1 MISIKFWQNINQQL
15 SKLYTFIT
23 SENILETL
31 LKNVLLCDLLTAFA
45 KFPNYLL
52 SFIRY
57 STLQKVPD
65 LCFAK
70 IQLKPYMCQLLFIV
84 LDRESNS

>member
-1 MISIKFWQNINQQL
+1 MISIKFCQNINQQL
-15 SKLYTFIT
+15 SKLYTFIN

-57 STLQKVPD
+57 STLT
-65 LCFAK
+65 
-70 IQLKPYMCQLLFIV
+70 
-84 LDRESNS
+84 SS

>member
-1 MISIKFWQNINQQL
+1 MISIKFWQDINQEL
-15 SKLYTFIT
+15 SKLNTFIN

-45 KFPNYLL
+45 KFSKYLL

-57 STLQKVPD
+57 STLK
-65 LCFAK
+65 
-70 IQLKPYMCQLLFIV
+70 
-84 LDRESNS
+84 SS

>member
-15 SKLYTFIT
+15 SKLYTFIN
-23 SENILETL
+23 SENILETF
-31 LKNVLLCDLLTAFA
+31 LKNVLLCDLLIAFA

-57 STLQKVPD
+57 STLKSSRFMFCQNSSETLYVPVV
-65 LCFAK
+65 
-70 IQLKPYMCQLLFIV
+70 IYI
-84 LDRESNS
+84 S

>member
-1 MISIKFWQNINQQL
+1 MISIKFWQNINQQI
-15 SKLYTFIT
+15 SKLYTFIS

-31 LKNVLLCDLLTAFA
+31 QKNVLLCDLLTAFE

-57 STLQKVPD
+57 STLK
-65 LCFAK
+65 
-70 IQLKPYMCQLLFIV
+70 
-84 LDRESNS
+84 SS